1 MKIGII
7 GSGMIGGTVGTLW
20 AHAGHDVM
28 FSSRKPQELRGLVER
43 AGARALSGTPEEAA
57 QFGDVVFVS
66 IPFKAL
72 PEVGR
77 NLSRYL
83 QGKVVLDSGNPYP
96 ERDGDIA
103 REVLDSGRGTGPFV
117 ASWFLG
123 ARVVRAFN
131 SVWYQTL
138 QNEAHRRAPR
148 VGIPLASDD
157 PEAIDAAAT
166 LVRDAGFDPVIV
178 GNLDRAREFD
188 VGTRVYNTGMS
199 GPDLRKALN
208 LTEAA

>member
-43 AGARALSGTPEEAA
+43 AGARASSGTPEEAA
-57 QFGDVVFVS
+57 QVGDVVFVS

-77 NLSRYL
+77 DLAQHL

-96 ERDGDIA
+96 ERDGDMA

-138 QNEAHRRAPR
+138 QNEAHRKAPR
-148 VGIPLASDD
+148 VCIPLPSAD
-157 PEAIDAAAT
+157 PE
-166 LVRDAGFDPVIV
+166 P
-178 GNLDRAREFD
+178 
-188 VGTRVYNTGMS
+188 
-199 GPDLRKALN
+199 
-208 LTEAA
+208 

>member
-43 AGARALSGTPEEAA
+43 AGARASSGTPEEAA

-77 NLSRYL
+77 NLSQYL
-83 QGKVVLDSGNPYP
+83 QGKTVLDSGNPYP

-123 ARVVRAFN
+123 ARVARAFN

-138 QNEAHRRAPR
+138 QTEAHRKAPR

-157 PEAIDAAAT
+157 PEAIETAAA

-199 GPDLRKALN
+199 GPDLRKALS

>member
-7 GSGMIGGTVGTLW
+7 GSGMIGGTLGTLW

-28 FSSRKPQELRGLVER
+28 FSSRKPQELHGLVER
-43 AGARALSGTPEEAA
+43 AGARASSGTPEEAA
-57 QFGDVVFVS
+57 RFGDVVFVS
-66 IPFKAL
+66 IPFKAV

-77 NLSRYL
+77 NLSRHL

-138 QNEAHRRAPR
+138 QQEAHRKAPR

-157 PEAIDAAAT
+157 PEAIDTAAA